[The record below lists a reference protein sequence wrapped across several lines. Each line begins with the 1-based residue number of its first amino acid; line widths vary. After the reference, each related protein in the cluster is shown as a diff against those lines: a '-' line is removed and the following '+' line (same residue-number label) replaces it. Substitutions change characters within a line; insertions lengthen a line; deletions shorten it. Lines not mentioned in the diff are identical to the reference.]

1 MSANRRLSIVI
12 PAFNEAEN
20 ILSTLAHVTAAVDGL
35 PLDHEIVVV
44 DDGSTDGT
52 AALVRA
58 HLHRFPGAR
67 LLLNDRNRGFGWTY
81 RRGVDAASLDFIVMV
96 HGDDA
101 WGAETLHHF
110 FSYVGEA
117 DVIVGYTRDMWASR
131 TWTRALLS
139 KAFTAIVNAITR
151 RRLVYYNGLQ
161 IHRAAALK
169 SLDIHSAGYGF
180 QAEVLV
186 KALSAARTFIEVP
199 MDLTERVSGK
209 SKAFTIKNVLDV
221 ARTLRLLYS
230 LERPSGPN
238 PVAVRLP
245 ER

>member
-20 ILSTLAHVTAAVDGL
+20 ILGTLAHVTEAVTSA
-35 PLDHEIVVV
+35 PLDYEILVV

-52 AALVRA
+52 ATLVKA
-58 HLHRFPGAR
+58 HLHRFPGTR
-67 LLLNDRNRGFGWTY
+67 LLLNERNRGFGWTY

-101 WGAETLHHF
+101 WGAETLRDF
-110 FSYVGEA
+110 FSHVGEA
-117 DVIVGYTRDMWASR
+117 DIVIGHTRDMWASR

-139 KAFTAIVNAITR
+139 KTFTAAVNAITGR
-151 RRLVYYNGLQ
+151 QLEYYNGLQ
-161 IHRAAALK
+161 IHRAAVLK
-169 SLDIHSAGYGF
+169 SLDIQSTGYGF

-186 KALSAARTFIEVP
+186 KALSTARTFIEVP
-199 MDLTERVSGK
+199 MELTERRNGN
-209 SKAFTIKNVLDV
+209 SKAFTIKNALDV

-230 LERPSGPN
+230 LDHPS
-238 PVAVRLP
+238 AASAAAMRLP
-245 ER
+245 LR